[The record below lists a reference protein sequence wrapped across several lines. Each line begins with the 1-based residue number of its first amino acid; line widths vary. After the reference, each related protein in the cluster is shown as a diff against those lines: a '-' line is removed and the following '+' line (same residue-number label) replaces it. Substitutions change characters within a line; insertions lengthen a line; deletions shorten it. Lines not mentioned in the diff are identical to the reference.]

1 MPMRKIL
8 EYILKRIW
16 FLFPDE
22 LYLKII
28 YYLKMGRKL
37 DLDDPKTMNEK
48 LQWLKIHN
56 RKPEYT
62 TMVDK
67 ILVKEYVS
75 EKIGPQY
82 VVPLLGVWD
91 DVEDIDF
98 ESLPE
103 KFVLKSNHSGNNL
116 GVVICHDKS
125 GFDVEKAK
133 RKLKKSLRLDIYKVY
148 REWPYKNV
156 QKRFFAEEYLGRDLM
171 DYKFYC
177 FDGYVDSV
185 LVCIDR
191 QIGDPKFYFFDKE
204 WNLRRYNK
212 RGKAAPADFTLPKP
226 EGVDEM
232 FRLASKLS
240 EGLPFAR
247 VDFYNVDGK
256 VYFGEITF
264 FPDGGFDANR
274 LPEADMLFGSMID
287 LDKVDK

>member
-1 MPMRKIL
+1 MRKIL

-28 YYLKMGRKL
+28 YFLKMGRKL
-37 DLDDPKTMNEK
+37 NLDDPRTMNEK
-48 LQWLKIHN
+48 LQWLKLHN

-82 VVPLLGVWD
+82 VAPLLGVWD
-91 DVEDIDF
+91 KVEDIDF
-98 ESLPE
+98 ESLPRQ
-103 KFVLKSNHSGNNL
+103 FVLKANHSGDNK
-116 GVVICHDKS
+116 GVVICPDKPS
-125 GFDVEKAK
+125 LDVKKA
-133 RKLKKSLRLDIYKVY
+133 RRNLRKSLKLDIYKVY

-156 QKRFFAEEYLGRDLM
+156 RKRFFAEEYLGKDLV

-177 FDGYVDSV
+177 FDGYADSV

-191 QIGDPKFYFFDKE
+191 QIGDPKFYFFDKD
-204 WNLRRYNK
+204 WNLKRYNQ

-232 FRLASKLS
+232 FGLASRLS

-247 VDFYNVDGK
+247 VDFYNVNGRI
-256 VYFGEITF
+256 YFGEITF
-264 FPDGGFDANR
+264 YPSGGFDPKR
-274 LPEADMLFGSMID
+274 LPEADLLFGSMID
-287 LDKVDK
+287 LSKVNQ